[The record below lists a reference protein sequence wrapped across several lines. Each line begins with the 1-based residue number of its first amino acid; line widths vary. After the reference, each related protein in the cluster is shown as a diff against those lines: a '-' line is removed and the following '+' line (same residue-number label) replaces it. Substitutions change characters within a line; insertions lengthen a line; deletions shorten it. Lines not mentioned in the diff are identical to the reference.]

1 MRKIK
6 LPVIAFLA
14 FGALYFA
21 SHGRSQSSDSRSQKL
36 VAKPHPEL
44 AITYEALR
52 TNAPPAGCSCYV
64 LSGAGVSFAWPLGQR
79 DGLWYAVGDFAMA
92 HNGSI
97 SSQSYSLTLS
107 TYSAGV
113 RWAPPINLQRLEP
126 FAQVLLGVGHAAGS
140 LVSNQNYA
148 PSNAGASVAS
158 YFGGGADLRIHP
170 RLRLRLADVGYQL
183 TTFANAS
190 NNHQNSL
197 QITSGLVL
205 QF

>member
-14 FGALYFA
+14 LGALCWA
-21 SHGRSQSSDSRSQKL
+21 SHGRSQSSDSRSQKS

-52 TNAPPAGCSCYV
+52 TNTPPAGCSCYV
-64 LSGAGVSFAWPLGQR
+64 LSGAGISLAWPLGQR

-113 RWAPPINLQRLEP
+113 RWNLPINLQRLEP
-126 FAQVLLGVGHAAGS
+126 FAQILLGAAHASGS
-140 LVSNQNYA
+140 LVSSQNYA
-148 PSNAGASVAS
+148 PSNAGASFAS

-170 RLRLRLADVGYQL
+170 RLRIRLADVGYQL
-183 TTFANAS
+183 TTFANGS
-190 NNHQNSL
+190 NNHQNNL
-197 QITSGLVL
+197 QITSGLVV